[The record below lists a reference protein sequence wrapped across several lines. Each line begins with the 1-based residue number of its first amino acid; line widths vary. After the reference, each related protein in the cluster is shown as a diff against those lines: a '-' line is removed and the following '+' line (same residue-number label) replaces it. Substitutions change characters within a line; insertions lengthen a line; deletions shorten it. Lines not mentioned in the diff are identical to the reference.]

1 MKIVDPPIL
10 ENKLLNY
17 LKTIS
22 VYFNYLL
29 TGALIIVALFAII
42 LFGYDIYLLFI
53 GQTTI
58 VKGIL
63 TTLGSLLILWAAIE
77 LIDEEIKH
85 LQGGSSALAAFVALA
100 IATLI
105 RKILIVSLSP
115 EKAKEILM
123 YGLLV
128 LFLSIAY
135 WLISLTVK
143 STRSKMD
150 RSKPDSLKEQK
161 SNSNH

>member
-1 MKIVDPPIL
+1 MKTSDPSNL
-10 ENKLLNY
+10 EKKLLDY
-17 LKTIS
+17 LKIIG
-22 VYFNYLL
+22 VHFNYLL
-29 TGALIIVALFAII
+29 ASALIIVALFAIG
-42 LFGYDIYLLFI
+42 LFGYDIYLLFT
-53 GQTTI
+53 GQTT
-58 VKGIL
+58 VEKGIL

-85 LQGGSSALAAFVALA
+85 LRGGHSALAAFVALA

-128 LFLSIAY
+128 LCLSIAY
-135 WLISLTVK
+135 WLIAQTAK
-143 STRSKMD
+143 STKIKM
-150 RSKPDSLKEQK
+150 
-161 SNSNH
+161 N

>member
-1 MKIVDPPIL
+1 MKITDPSNL
-10 ENKLLNY
+10 ENKLLSY
-17 LKTIS
+17 LKTIG

-29 TGALIIVALFAII
+29 ASALVIVALFAIG
-42 LFGYDIYLLFI
+42 LFGYDIYLLLI

-58 VKGIL
+58 EKGIL

-85 LQGGSSALAAFVALA
+85 LRGGHSALAAFVALA

-128 LFLSIAY
+128 LCLSIAY
-135 WLISLTVK
+135 WLIVQTTKTTKVK
-143 STRSKMD
+143 M
-150 RSKPDSLKEQK
+150 
-161 SNSNH
+161 N

>member
-1 MKIVDPPIL
+1 MKIVDPPTL

-17 LKTIS
+17 LTTIG

-29 TGALIIVALFAII
+29 AGALIIVALFAIG
-42 LFGYDIYLLFI
+42 LFGYDVYLLFI
-53 GQTTI
+53 GQTS
-58 VKGIL
+58 VEKGIL

-85 LQGGSSALAAFVALA
+85 LKGGSSALAAFVALA

-128 LFLSIAY
+128 LCLSIAY
-135 WLISLTVK
+135 WLISLTAK
-143 STRSKMD
+143 FTKSKMGQ
-150 RSKPDSLKEQK
+150 SKLDSL
-161 SNSNH
+161 

>member
-1 MKIVDPPIL
+1 MKTTDPSNL
-10 ENKLLNY
+10 ENKLLDY
-17 LKTIS
+17 LKTIGA
-22 VYFNYLL
+22 YFNYLL
-29 TGALIIVALFAII
+29 ASALIIVALFAIG

-58 VKGIL
+58 EKGIL

-85 LQGGSSALAAFVALA
+85 LRGGHSALAAFVALA

-115 EKAKEILM
+115 ERAKEILM

-128 LFLSIAY
+128 LCLSIAY
-135 WLISLTVK
+135 WLIVQTTK
-143 STRSKMD
+143 PTKIKM
-150 RSKPDSLKEQK
+150 
-161 SNSNH
+161 N

>member
-1 MKIVDPPIL
+1 MKITDPSNL
-10 ENKLLNY
+10 EKKLLDY
-17 LKTIS
+17 LKTIGL
-22 VYFNYLL
+22 YFNYLL
-29 TGALIIVALFAII
+29 ASALIIVALFAIG

-53 GQTTI
+53 GQTS
-58 VKGIL
+58 VEKGIL

-85 LQGGSSALAAFVALA
+85 LRGGHSALAAFVALA

-128 LFLSIAY
+128 LCLSIAY
-135 WLISLTVK
+135 WLIAQTAK
-143 STRSKMD
+143 SIKTKM
-150 RSKPDSLKEQK
+150 
-161 SNSNH
+161 N

>member
-1 MKIVDPPIL
+1 MKTTDPSNL
-10 ENKLLNY
+10 ENKLLDY
-17 LKTIS
+17 LKTIGA
-22 VYFNYLL
+22 YFNYLL
-29 TGALIIVALFAII
+29 ASALIIVALFAIG

-58 VKGIL
+58 EKGIL

-85 LQGGSSALAAFVALA
+85 LRGGHSALAAFVALA

-115 EKAKEILM
+115 ERA
-123 YGLLV
+123 
-128 LFLSIAY
+128 
-135 WLISLTVK
+135 
-143 STRSKMD
+143 
-150 RSKPDSLKEQK
+150 
-161 SNSNH
+161 

>member
-1 MKIVDPPIL
+1 MKITDPSNL
-10 ENKLLNY
+10 EKKLLEY
-17 LKTIS
+17 LKTIGL
-22 VYFNYLL
+22 YFNYLL
-29 TGALIIVALFAII
+29 ASALIIVALFAIG

-53 GQTTI
+53 GQTS
-58 VKGIL
+58 VEKGIL

-85 LQGGSSALAAFVALA
+85 LRGGHSALAAFVALA

-128 LFLSIAY
+128 LCLSIAY
-135 WLISLTVK
+135 WLISLTAK
-143 STRSKMD
+143 STKTKM
-150 RSKPDSLKEQK
+150 
-161 SNSNH
+161 N

>member
-1 MKIVDPPIL
+1 MKTTDPSNL
-10 ENKLLNY
+10 ENKLLDY
-17 LKTIS
+17 LKTIGA
-22 VYFNYLL
+22 YFNYLL
-29 TGALIIVALFAII
+29 ASALIIVALFAIG

-58 VKGIL
+58 EKGIL

-85 LQGGSSALAAFVALA
+85 LRGGHSALAAFVALA

-115 EKAKEILM
+115 ERAKEILM

-128 LFLSIAY
+128 LCLSISY
-135 WLISLTVK
+135 WLIVQTTK
-143 STRSKMD
+143 STKIKM
-150 RSKPDSLKEQK
+150 
-161 SNSNH
+161 N

>member
-1 MKIVDPPIL
+1 MKINLPDSSSL
-10 ENKLLNY
+10 ENKLLGY
-17 LKTIS
+17 LKNIGT
-22 VYFNYLL
+22 YFNYLL
-29 TGALIIVALFAII
+29 AGALIIVALFAIG

-58 VKGIL
+58 EKGIL

-85 LQGGSSALAAFVALA
+85 LRGGNSALAAFIALA

-128 LFLSIAY
+128 LCLSVAY

-143 STRSKMD
+143 SAKIKLS
-150 RSKPDSLKEQK
+150 
-161 SNSNH
+161 

>member
-1 MKIVDPPIL
+1 MKITDPSNL
-10 ENKLLNY
+10 ENKLLSY
-17 LKTIS
+17 LKTIG

-29 TGALIIVALFAII
+29 ASALVIVALFAIG
-42 LFGYDIYLLFI
+42 LFGYDIYLLLI

-58 VKGIL
+58 EKGIL

-85 LQGGSSALAAFVALA
+85 LRGGHSALAAFVALA

-115 EKAKEILM
+115 ERAKEILM

-128 LFLSIAY
+128 LCLSIAY
-135 WLISLTVK
+135 WLIVQTTKTTKVK
-143 STRSKMD
+143 M
-150 RSKPDSLKEQK
+150 
-161 SNSNH
+161 N

>member
-1 MKIVDPPIL
+1 MQLNLPDLSGL
-10 ENKLLNY
+10 EKKLLNY
-17 LKTIS
+17 LKTIGM
-22 VYFNYLL
+22 YFNYLL
-29 TGALIIVALFAII
+29 TGALIIVALFAIG

-58 VKGIL
+58 EKGIL

-77 LIDEEIKH
+77 LIDEEINH
-85 LQGGSSALAAFVALA
+85 LRGGNSALAAFVALA

-128 LFLSIAY
+128 LCLSIAY
-135 WLISLTVK
+135 WLISLTSK
-143 STRSKMD
+143 STKIKM
-150 RSKPDSLKEQK
+150 
-161 SNSNH
+161 N

>member
-1 MKIVDPPIL
+1 MKITDPSNL
-10 ENKLLNY
+10 ENKLLSY
-17 LKTIS
+17 LKTIG

-29 TGALIIVALFAII
+29 ASALIIVALFAIG
-42 LFGYDIYLLFI
+42 LFGYDIYLLLI

-58 VKGIL
+58 EKGIL

-85 LQGGSSALAAFVALA
+85 LRGGHSALAAFVALA

-128 LFLSIAY
+128 LCLSIAY
-135 WLISLTVK
+135 WLIVQTTKTTKVK
-143 STRSKMD
+143 M
-150 RSKPDSLKEQK
+150 
-161 SNSNH
+161 N

>member
-1 MKIVDPPIL
+1 MKITDPSNL
-10 ENKLLNY
+10 ENKLLSY
-17 LKTIS
+17 LKTIG

-29 TGALIIVALFAII
+29 ASALIIVALFAIG
-42 LFGYDIYLLFI
+42 LFGYDIYLLLI

-58 VKGIL
+58 EKGIL

-85 LQGGSSALAAFVALA
+85 LRGGHSALAAFVALA

-128 LFLSIAY
+128 LCLSIAY
-135 WLISLTVK
+135 WLIVQTTK
-143 STRSKMD
+143 PTKIKM
-150 RSKPDSLKEQK
+150 
-161 SNSNH
+161 N

>member
-1 MKIVDPPIL
+1 MKITDPSNL
-10 ENKLLNY
+10 ENKLLSY
-17 LKTIS
+17 LKTIG

-29 TGALIIVALFAII
+29 ASALVIVALFAIG
-42 LFGYDIYLLFI
+42 LFGYDIYLLLI

-58 VKGIL
+58 EKGIL

-85 LQGGSSALAAFVALA
+85 LRGGHSALAAFVALA

-128 LFLSIAY
+128 LCLSIAY
-135 WLISLTVK
+135 WLIVQAAR
-143 STRSKMD
+143 STKIKM
-150 RSKPDSLKEQK
+150 
-161 SNSNH
+161 N

>member
-1 MKIVDPPIL
+1 MKTTDPSNL
-10 ENKLLNY
+10 ENKLLDY
-17 LKTIS
+17 LKTIGA
-22 VYFNYLL
+22 YFNYLL
-29 TGALIIVALFAII
+29 ASALIIVALFAIG

-58 VKGIL
+58 EKGIL
-63 TTLGSLLILWAAIE
+63 KTLGSLLILWAAIE

-85 LQGGSSALAAFVALA
+85 LRGGHSALAAFVALA

-115 EKAKEILM
+115 ERAKEILM

-128 LFLSIAY
+128 LCLSIAY
-135 WLISLTVK
+135 WLIVQTTKTTKVK
-143 STRSKMD
+143 M
-150 RSKPDSLKEQK
+150 
-161 SNSNH
+161 N